1 MTTVWSELADLW
13 LANARACIARGD
25 AYNALFA
32 MHGAIRAIAA
42 HEWTRWRKPPWY
54 FGWVRR

>member
-25 AYNALFA
+25 AYNALLA
-32 MHGAIRAIAA
+32 MHGAIRAIAS
-42 HEWTRWRKPPWY
+42 HEWTVRYRPPSW
-54 FGWVRR
+54 FGWWR